1 MSKPDLT
8 REPPL
13 WLHIAFFGAI
23 FGLAVA
29 GAFLGETLQQHSAHQ
44 VVQRQK

>member
-13 WLHIAFFGAI
+13 WLHIAFFAAI
-23 FGLAVA
+23 FGLVLA
-29 GAFLGETLQQHSAHQ
+29 GAFLGQTLQQHAPHQ
-44 VVQRQK
+44 VIQGQK